1 MHSMMSNI
9 LGNVDIEAWEID
21 YKVKE
26 KRNSG
31 INTERENPVGEKS
44 LTGVLTLERMLY
56 LLTLTS
62 IPLLDSS

>member
-1 MHSMMSNI
+1 MEV
-9 LGNVDIEAWEID
+9 GEID
-21 YKVKE
+21 YKVRE

-31 INTERENPVGEKS
+31 INTERENSVNEK
-44 LTGVLTLERMLY
+44 TRTDVLTLERMLY